1 MKKILIILGIIL
13 VIVAGIIIFAN
24 INKNSEDISI
34 DINALGNQL
43 LEAPIFEDSLE
54 TVDKDM
60 ILNKYNLDS
69 SKVKNIVSYVGT
81 GATAEE
87 ILILEM
93 NSKDD
98 VKQTK
103 NNLKEVIEERKADF
117 ESYLPKEVYK
127 LENYNLEEYGNY
139 LVLCISNDSNQA
151 NDIIKQ
157 YIIK

>member
-1 MKKILIILGIIL
+1 
-13 VIVAGIIIFAN
+13 
-24 INKNSEDISI
+24 
-34 DINALGNQL
+34 
-43 LEAPIFEDSLE
+43 
-54 TVDKDM
+54 M
-60 ILNKYNLDS
+60 ILSKYNLDS

-98 VKQTK
+98 VKQAK
-103 NNLKEVIEERKADF
+103 INIEDEIEERKADF

-127 LENYNLEEYGNY
+127 LENYNVEEYGNY
-139 LVLCISNDSNQA
+139 LILCISNDTNQA

-157 YIIK
+157 YID

>member
-1 MKKILIILGIIL
+1 MRKFLIIIGIVLLI
-13 VIVAGIIIFAN
+13 IVGTIISAN
-24 INKNSEDISI
+24 ICVNSEDISL
-34 DINALGNQL
+34 DINALGNKL

-60 ILNKYNLDS
+60 ILSKYNLDS

-98 VKQTK
+98 VKQAK
-103 NNLKEVIEERKADF
+103 INIEDEIEERKADF

-127 LENYNLEEYGNY
+127 LENYNLEVYGNY
-139 LVLCISNDSNQA
+139 LILCISNDANQA

-157 YIIK
+157 YID